1 MLINYYIKPHPSLSA
16 FVDNYIL
23 SSSGKDKYS
32 FESCWPASNKTNIA
46 FYLGDKPQHKT
57 VTENS
62 PTFCGKRNCIVG
74 ASTGPGGIIS
84 FNGRFH
90 AFLMDFKA
98 NGINRIFGLP
108 MYELSDEI
116 FSLEEVLGNQ
126 AAILEE
132 QLAYATNVW
141 QMACIADKFLLSFLS
156 RRVKNN
162 TFSNN
167 IALASDLINTH
178 PNTLSIKQWACK
190 TNMSIR
196 NFQRRFKEQVGVSP
210 KLYAKIVRFDKVLK
224 RKIMQPG
231 ESWSSVA
238 YECGYF
244 DQMHLIRDFKA
255 FTGFTPFDFF
265 NHQHPEQVQLMPIT
279 RFTLADFFQMQRLK
293 SNATSIMSGRNKN
306 SLPANHEA
314 PEEQLVI
321 VNREE

>member
-1 MLINYYIKPHPSLSA
+1 LLINYYIKPHPALSA

-23 SSSGKDKYS
+23 STSGKDIYS
-32 FESCWPASNKTNIA
+32 FRSYWPASNETTIA

-62 PTFCGKRNCIVG
+62 ATFCGKKNCIVG
-74 ASTGPGGIIS
+74 PSTGPGGVIS

-90 AFLMDFKA
+90 AFLVDFKA

-108 MYELSDEI
+108 MCEFSDEI
-116 FSLEEVLGNQ
+116 FTLEEVLGNQ
-126 AAILEE
+126 VAILEE
-132 QLAYATNVW
+132 QLAYATNIR

-156 RRVKNN
+156 RRLKNN

-167 IALASDLINTH
+167 FAAASDLINTR

-210 KLYAKIVRFDKVLK
+210 KLYAKIVRFNEVLK
-224 RKIMQPG
+224 RKIIQPG
-231 ESWSSVA
+231 ERWSSVT

-244 DQMHLIRDFKA
+244 DQMHLIKDFTT

-265 NHQHPEQVQLMPIT
+265 KNQHPQQVQMMPIT

-293 SNATSIMSGRNKN
+293 SNVTGIMSRRHKN
-306 SLPANHEA
+306 NPHVNYEA

-321 VNREE
+321 VNRED